1 MCVLGLLLVKFLL
14 YRAKKEGLDM
24 SLPVMLQELNDI
36 EEIILLYPDH
46 RIKKKIKRL
55 STVQGRFFELFGLM
69 AYEDSS

>member
-1 MCVLGLLLVKFLL
+1 MCVLGLLLVKLLL
-14 YRAKKEGLDM
+14 YRAKEADLEM

-36 EEIILLYPDH
+36 EEIIWLYPDN

-55 STVQGRFFELFGLM
+55 STVQGRLFELFGLS

>member
-1 MCVLGLLLVKFLL
+1 MVTAPLGVLMRLPR
-14 YRAKKEGLDM
+14 YRWSLTM

-36 EEIILLYPDH
+36 EEIILLYPDN

-55 STVQGRFFELFGLM
+55 STVQGRLFELFGLR